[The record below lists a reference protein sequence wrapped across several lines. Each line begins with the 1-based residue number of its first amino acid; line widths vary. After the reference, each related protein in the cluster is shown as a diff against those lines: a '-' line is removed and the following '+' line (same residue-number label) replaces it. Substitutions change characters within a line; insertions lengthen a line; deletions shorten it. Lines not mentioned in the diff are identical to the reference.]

1 MLSAENKTK
10 TMQWHFPCAPPT
22 VTIIPHKLSTSGV
35 RHHPDASLLRNT
47 GREISE
53 LKYHSWP

>member
-1 MLSAENKTK
+1 MEA
-10 TMQWHFPCAPPT
+10 MQWYFPATPAPKAVT
-22 VTIIPHKLSTSGV
+22 VIPHKLSTSGV
-35 RHHPDASLLRNT
+35 RHHPDASLLRNM

>member
-1 MLSAENKTK
+1 MLSAENKMK
-10 TMQWHFPCAPPT
+10 AMQWHFPHAPPT
-22 VTIIPHKLSTSGV
+22 VTVIPHKLSASGV
-35 RHHPDASLLRNT
+35 RHHLDASLLRNM